1 MVKRTLTVLMMAVLL
16 LGVCTFLAWGKP
28 PKVVGLF
35 VVSGMAVGSLYALG
49 GIGLVVLYRATGVL
63 NLSNG
68 AIGALGVMCAWQ
80 LQQWQIPEVATWIIG
95 IAVTTLLALI
105 YGRLIAPGLA
115 WRDPVVKAVA
125 TLGFALIVLGFTA
138 FVWEDDVRRFSL
150 PSDKIA
156 YTLQGLRI
164 TLTRLIVILS
174 ALAIVIA
181 VWLYLSK
188 TRTGL
193 NMRAL
198 ADNRDISAL
207 IGIPIVKTETIAWG
221 ISGLIAG
228 FTGLMFGDLVR
239 LEPFVI
245 TFMVIPAI
253 SAAICGQLKNLGV
266 VLIAGLCIG
275 IIESMMTLSPVLK
288 SVRPMAPFVIAIIV
302 LMWVQRGRTNYFA
315 GN

>member
-1 MVKRTLTVLMMAVLL
+1 MAKRTLTALL
-16 LGVCTFLAWGKP
+16 VTALILGVCFFLAWGKP
-28 PKVVGLF
+28 PRVIGLF
-35 VVSGMAVGSLYALG
+35 VVSGMAIGSLYALG

-68 AIGALGVMCAWQ
+68 AIGALGVMFAWQ
-80 LQQWQIPEVATWIIG
+80 LQQWQIPESITWIFG
-95 IAVTTLLALI
+95 ISLTTLLALT
-105 YGRLIAPGLA
+105 YGRIIAPRLA

-138 FVWEDDVRRFSL
+138 FIWEDDVRRFTL

-156 YTLQGLRI
+156 YTFLGLRI
-164 TLTRLIVILS
+164 TLTRVIVIL
-174 ALAIVIA
+174 AAITIVIA

-228 FTGLMFGDLVR
+228 FTGLMFGGLVR
-239 LEPFVI
+239 LEPFII

-253 SAAICGQLKNLGV
+253 SAAICGQLRNLGV
-266 VLIAGLCIG
+266 VLIAGLGIG
-275 IIESMMTLSPVLK
+275 VIESMMTLHPVLK
-288 SVRPMAPFVIAIIV
+288 SVRPMAPFVIAV
-302 LMWVQRGRTNYFA
+302 LVLIWVQRGRTNYFA

>member
-1 MVKRTLTVLMMAVLL
+1 MAQRTLTLFIVTALM
-16 LGVCTFLAWGKP
+16 LGTCTYLAWGKP
-28 PKVVGLF
+28 SSVVGLF
-35 VVSGMAVGSLYALG
+35 VVSGLAVGSLYSLG
-49 GIGLVVLYRATGVL
+49 GIGLVVLFRATGVL

-68 AIGALGVMCAWQ
+68 AIGALGVMLAWQ
-80 LQQWQIPEVATWIIG
+80 LQQWNFPQIATWVIG
-95 IAVTTLLALI
+95 IATTTLLALV

-125 TLGFALIVLGFTA
+125 TLGFALIVLGITA
-138 FVWEDDVRRFSL
+138 FAWEDDVRKFAL
-150 PSDKIA
+150 PSDKIS
-156 YTLQGLRI
+156 YTLLGLRI
-164 TLTRLIVILS
+164 TLTRLIVIL
-174 ALAIVIA
+174 AAIAIVIA

-253 SAAICGQLKNLGV
+253 SAAICGQLRNLGV

-275 IIESMMTLSPVLK
+275 VIESMLTLHPVLK

>member
-1 MVKRTLTVLMMAVLL
+1 MVKRTTNLVVALALMVAV
-16 LGVCTFLAWGKP
+16 CAYLAWGKP
-28 PKVVGLF
+28 TNVVGLF

-68 AIGALGVMCAWQ
+68 AIGALGVMFAWQ
-80 LQQWQIPEVATWIIG
+80 LQQWDVPHVATWIVG
-95 IAVTTLLALI
+95 ILTTTALALI

-125 TLGFALIVLGFTA
+125 TLGYALIILGMTA
-138 FVWEDDVRRFSL
+138 FLWEDDVRKFAL

-156 YTLQGLRI
+156 YMILGMRV
-164 TLTRLIVILS
+164 TLTRLIVIL
-174 ALAIVIA
+174 AAIGIVVA
-181 VWLYLSK
+181 VWFYLSR

-266 VLIAGLCIG
+266 VLVAGICIG
-275 IIESMMTLSPVLK
+275 VIESLLTLHPFLK
-288 SVRPMAPFVIAIIV
+288 SVRPMAPFVIAILV
-302 LMWVQRGRTNYFA
+302 LVWLQRGRMNYFA